1 MLGGEG
7 YGRSTP
13 LPPSSNGI
21 RALAPTSDVAFAS
34 SLDNARKCFLVL
46 KCVYL
51 PLCLLMC
58 LFSAQLNAMW
68 FLGRISLFSNTHA
81 IYWYIHGAA
90 QAIVIAVPTFLVP
103 RIIRFRVLSNRA
115 RSFVVNSLFVAMCLL
130 WPVINA
136 NKVWRRQYT
145 ELNGF
150 LLVHE
155 LMPSA
160 PPRVRP
166 AAVAPHQPLS
176 ICDDEPF
183 LFLWAIDHVSMM
195 WSNFMMW
202 NFIELPHKYFFAC
215 FSLHIVHFWA
225 SAYRGLNVY
234 ASACGSDSDLGDV
247 VRHHWVPV
255 LHMVQLLSSVS
266 FLMTRSFFMSHSCEE
281 NKRWLMAV
289 VKEAVANTNLHF
301 RILFRLHSSQTQL
314 PTGTFWS
321 RTELIFSSP
330 KESPLLL
337 PANVGAA
344 FKTCLRL
351 RDFGVFVIGFSLPIY
366 FAFFELMRQIII
378 VEPRV
383 RKAVYVFFL
392 KCAII
397 VAIVSLP
404 RTIFAKALC
413 QRRVWSSW
421 VIMSSCCILAIVV
434 VGYLMPGSMG
444 QKFMDPIPR
453 CFCCLTA
460 MSVFPPAILRA
471 FSRNASALFII
482 LIFSI
487 IYTHVAQ
494 FPFLS
499 LNFTHPLA
507 VCSNLN
513 AQAWLLRAV
522 PRTHPALLQR
532 NKRRKSCPRSPPAD
546 RFRVDAVR
554 SGERSFRKRPAVPVP
569 AAGQEAP

>member
-1 MLGGEG
+1 M
-7 YGRSTP
+7 
-13 LPPSSNGI
+13 LPPSSSSI

-51 PLCLLMC
+51 PSCLLMC
-58 LFSAQLNAMW
+58 LVSAQLNAMW
-68 FLGRISLFSNTHA
+68 FLGRISSFSDTHV
-81 IYWYIHGAA
+81 IYWYMHGAA

-103 RIIRFRVLSNRA
+103 RIIRFRGLSNRA
-115 RSFVVNSLFVAMCLL
+115 RLFITNSLFASMCLL

-183 LFLWAIDHVSMM
+183 LFLWAIDHASMI
-195 WSNFMMW
+195 WSNFMVW
-202 NFIELPHKYFFAC
+202 IFIEVPHKYFVAC
-215 FSLHIVHFWA
+215 FSLHIAHFWA

-234 ASACGSDSDLGDV
+234 ASSCGSDSDLGDI
-247 VRHHWVPV
+247 VRHHWQPV
-255 LHMVQLLSSVS
+255 LHMVQLVSSVS
-266 FLMTRSFFMSHSCEE
+266 FLMMRSFFMSPSCEE
-281 NKRWLMAV
+281 NKQWLVAA
-289 VKEAVANTNLHF
+289 VKEAVAITKLHL
-301 RILFRLHSSQTQL
+301 RALFQLHSSQTQL

-330 KESPLLL
+330 KEPPLLL

-351 RDFGVFVIGFSLPIY
+351 GDFGVFVIGFSLPIY
-366 FAFFELMRQIII
+366 FAFFELMRQIIS
-378 VEPRV
+378 VEPLV
-383 RKAVYVFFL
+383 RKAVYVFFV

-397 VAIVSLP
+397 VAFVSLP

-413 QRRVWSSW
+413 RRRVWSSW
-421 VIMSSCCILAIVV
+421 VILSSCCILAIVV
-434 VGYLMPGSMG
+434 VAYLMPGSMG
-444 QKFMDPIPR
+444 QKFMHPIPR
-453 CFCCLTA
+453 CFCCLAT
-460 MSVFPPAILRA
+460 MSIFPPAILRA
-471 FSRNASALFII
+471 FSRNTSALFII

-494 FPFLS
+494 FLFLS
-499 LNFTHPLA
+499 LNSTYLLA
-507 VCSNLN
+507 VCSNMHV
-513 AQAWLLRAV
+513 QAWLFHAV
-522 PRTHPALLQR
+522 PRTHPALLR
-532 NKRRKSCPRSPPAD
+532 YSRPWSPPAY

-554 SGERSFRKRPAVPVP
+554 SGQHCFRKRPAVLVP